1 MYRFLIKPRKIKS
14 AENCEIIKSFGVFKI
29 TFYNLAEK
37 YIKHTLVIVCLVSI
51 ERRLC
56 QKTDLCPLYFYLL
69 IATLTGVLM
78 TRPFVYCG
86 SLPGDFELV
95 ADTKQS
101 HTKKNTERM
110 IPCSLIKLVS
120 SSYFPT
126 V

>member
-29 TFYNLAEK
+29 TFYNLAAK

-69 IATLTGVLM
+69 IATLTGVLL

-95 ADTKQS
+95 VKLTQNS
-101 HTKKNTERM
+101 HAQKKILKE
-110 IPCSLIKLVS
+110 
-120 SSYFPT
+120 
-126 V
+126 

>member
-1 MYRFLIKPRKIKS
+1 MGYSKSRFTTWLKNIP
-14 AENCEIIKSFGVFKI
+14 G
-29 TFYNLAEK
+29 
-37 YIKHTLVIVCLVSI
+37 IKHTLVIVCLVSI

-95 ADTKQS
+95 AKLTQNS
-101 HTKKNTERM
+101 HAQKKILKE
-110 IPCSLIKLVS
+110 
-120 SSYFPT
+120 
-126 V
+126 